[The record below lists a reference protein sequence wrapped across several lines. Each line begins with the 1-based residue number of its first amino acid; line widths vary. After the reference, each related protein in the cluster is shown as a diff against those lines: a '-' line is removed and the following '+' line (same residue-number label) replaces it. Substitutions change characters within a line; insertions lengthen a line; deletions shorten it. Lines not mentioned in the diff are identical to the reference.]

1 MHLGTKIVHEA
12 PPAPSQVEKCLQSL
26 YFGEINH
33 KRETIRERTKG
44 TCNWILKHHL
54 YIQWIGSLSG
64 MLWIRGAPGV
74 GKSTVMNYVMSQ
86 SEGEKKDPDLEGR
99 PFPLISL
106 IHLFRW
112 DGARLERS
120 LEGLCRSLLHQ
131 LLLRFPDRLTALRES
146 FAIKSRGS
154 GFSNEKIQ
162 WGASKLFQLLEESI
176 QDAVHVA
183 NIRIFI
189 DGIDE
194 CDENDAELAINMF
207 QCIVKNHG
215 KKERSHD
222 TCQLVVCFGC
232 RNDTLIVYDGD
243 ATIDVQQQNRDD
255 IRRHTLTILSQA
267 SLPLDKLQRECLAT
281 AVENLANGLF
291 VWVALILPQTIKKL
305 RLGIPLEHV
314 ISELKELPSELNALY
329 RTILERL
336 RDSSATQSL
345 KLFQWLCFWEMPAE
359 DLYLKYGKSLV
370 DRTID
375 FNTEITGIETKSYV
389 EYEQTDE
396 SKFNFDLET
405 MRIFMNVNLVDLS
418 DPTTKSSVCPTQ
430 IFPGTMEKQLQILS
444 GGLGCLNETGG
455 VGLIHLSIKRYMI
468 EEGFS
473 ILDQCLKST
482 QAVLATSHN
491 RLGEACLASLSA
503 YTAGPDICH
512 RRGHIKEPYLY
523 RWKTDNHLLVDVK
536 GRTGSAWRN
545 VTKYAL
551 THAFGHASKAEQAG
565 HPQDGFFARLHPL
578 NDRESVWATLLHKEF
593 PEFIDLWYRPSEQEQ
608 IEAVPVHDADVTL
621 VFCPKSAEKTIY
633 LSPGKSIFLI
643 LSAEY
648 NVPGLLSL
656 LVREE
661 LDKLPRPLPIAGTA
675 RSAFLKVTAYPCK
688 DNTELL
694 ARKLVKMLD
703 KAASTGRVGIIEVLL
718 ANGCAVQP
726 RAYGDSPLN
735 TAAWNDHIPAMK
747 LLLKHG
753 ASVDFRRKDDRTIL
767 SWCIAQGDKG
777 YATCRTLLE
786 SGADPNAKD
795 STGWTPLHW
804 AVRFSRPD
812 LIRLLLQYG
821 ADVNIR
827 QIRRVPFTPMQGLAV
842 EIMTPTETPLEQAVQ
857 EVDCDCHVVQTLL
870 EAGAD
875 RGPVNGEGIPRV
887 EQYVLERLEKMQR
900 CQPEFLLKY
909 VQNGGERPLQRPDQ
923 GKEFEAILS
932 LLSSY
937 SSRKNV
943 PRPSRA
949 RSCTPLKIF
958 CLPRRNPQRPRARSC
973 PAKLPTSFPNV
984 VPLHYFSPPRHHVG
998 VVLKH
1003 KIFAF
1008 LSLALKIFA
1017 ILALMFP
1024 FRVRFRIETR
1034 GAKPSANTWGHS
1046 QTCSWDGT

>member
-1 MHLGTKIVHEA
+1 MDRFILWYALDTWCARSG
-12 PPAPSQVEKCLQSL
+12 QVDSNELRHVT
-26 YFGEINH
+26 IR
-33 KRETIRERTKG
+33 KREERRWDG
-44 TCNWILKHHL
+44 RQIL
-54 YIQWIGSLSG
+54 Q
-64 MLWIRGAPGV
+64 
-74 GKSTVMNYVMSQ
+74 
-86 SEGEKKDPDLEGR
+86 
-99 PFPLISL
+99 LISL
-106 IHLFRW
+106 VHLFRW

-154 GFSNEKIQ
+154 NFPNEKIQ
-162 WGASKLFQLLEESI
+162 WGTTKLLNLLEESI
-176 QDAVHVA
+176 QDVLRVA
-183 NIRIFI
+183 DVRIFI

-194 CDENDAELAINMF
+194 CDEKDAERAIDMF
-207 QCIVKNHG
+207 QRVTNNHTKG
-215 KKERSHD
+215 ERVPD
-222 TCQLVVCFGC
+222 ACQLVICLGC
-232 RNDTLIVYDGD
+232 RSDTLIVHDGGP
-243 ATIDVQQQNRDD
+243 TIDVQQQNRDD
-255 IRRHTLTILSQA
+255 IRRHTLAFVSQA
-267 SLPLDKLQRECLAT
+267 SIPLDKLQREYLAT
-281 AVENLANGLF
+281 AVESLANGLF
-291 VWVALILPQTIKKL
+291 VWVALILPQAIKKIQ
-305 RLGIPLEHV
+305 GGTPLEHV
-314 ISELKELPSELNALY
+314 IFERGELPNELNALY
-329 RTILERL
+329 RTILQRL
-336 RDSSATQSL
+336 RVSSGTQSL
-345 KLFQWLCFWEMPAE
+345 KLFQWLCFWEIPAD
-359 DLYLKYGKSLV
+359 DLYLKNGKSLV
-370 DRTID
+370 NCTID
-375 FNTEITGIETKSYV
+375 FNTEATEIETKSYV

-396 SKFNFDLET
+396 SKFSFDLET
-405 MRIFMNVNLVDLS
+405 LRIFMNVDLVNLS
-418 DPTTKSSVCPTQ
+418 DPTADPTVYTTQ
-430 IFPGTMEKQLQILS
+430 IHSGTMQEQLQVLS

-455 VGLIHLSIKRYMI
+455 VGLFHLSIKRYMI

-473 ILDQCLKST
+473 ILDKCLKST
-482 QAVLATSHN
+482 QAVLASSHN
-491 RLGEACLASLSA
+491 RLGEACLASLGA

-523 RWKTDNHLLVDVK
+523 RWKLGNNLPVDVK
-536 GRTGSAWRN
+536 GRTGSAWQN

-593 PEFIDLWYRPSEQEQ
+593 PEFIDLWYKTSEQEQ
-608 IEAVPVHDADVTL
+608 IKAGPVYNATIG
-621 VFCPKSAEKTIY
+621 FCPRSTEKTFY
-633 LSPGKSIFLI
+633 LSPGKSIFSI

-661 LDKLPRPLPIAGTA
+661 LDELPRPLPIARTA
-675 RSAFLKVTAYPCK
+675 RNSFLKVTAYPCK
-688 DNTELL
+688 NNTELL

-726 RAYGDSPLN
+726 KDYGDSPLN
-735 TAAWNDHIPAMK
+735 TAAWNDHVPAINS
-747 LLLKHG
+747 LLKHG
-753 ASVDFRRKDDRTIL
+753 ASVDFRRKDDRTVL
-767 SWCIAQGDKG
+767 SWCIARGDKG
-777 YATCRTLLE
+777 YATCRTLLD
-786 SGADPNAKD
+786 SGADPNARD

-827 QIRRVPFTPMQGLAV
+827 QIRRDPFTPMQGVAV
-842 EIMTPTETPLEQAVQ
+842 EIMTSTETPLEQAVQ
-857 EVDCDCHVVQTLL
+857 EVDCDRRVVRTLL

-923 GKEFEAILS
+923 GKQLEAILS

-943 PRPSRA
+943 LRSSRA
-949 RSCTPLKIF
+949 RSCPPLKTF
-958 CLPRRNPQRPRARSC
+958 SLPRRDPQRPRARSC

-984 VPLHYFSPPRHHVG
+984 IPLHHFSPLRHHVG
-998 VVLKH
+998 IVLNRR
-1003 KIFAF
+1003 IFAF
-1008 LSLALKIFA
+1008 LSLALKILA
-1017 ILALMFP
+1017 ISALMFP

-1034 GAKPSANTWGHS
+1034 GAKLSANTWGHS